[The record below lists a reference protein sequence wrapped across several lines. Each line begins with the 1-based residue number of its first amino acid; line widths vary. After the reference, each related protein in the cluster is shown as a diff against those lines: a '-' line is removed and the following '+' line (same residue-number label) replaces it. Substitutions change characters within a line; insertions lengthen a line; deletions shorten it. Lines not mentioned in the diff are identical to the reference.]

1 MNKDTLEEAAER
13 YKSLKLP
20 DDLYDGFIEGANWQA
35 KRMYSQEEVV
45 DLIED
50 WTKMAKGLNM
60 NFPSD
65 KFEEWFKQFERE

>member
-1 MNKDTLEEAAER
+1 MANMSYCRFQNTCKHDIISA
-13 YKSLKLP
+13 
-20 DDLYDGFIEGANWQA
+20 FNNGANWQA
-35 KRMYSQEEVV
+35 KRMYSEDEVV